1 MMVANLSVTG
11 CRLDKIL
18 IMQSDIKRVLIDRD
32 TIARRVRELA
42 EQITRDYSRPG
53 AGELELTLVPILTG
67 SIIFVADLIRHLPL
81 RMKIRVVSVSSYPG
95 ASTASKGAK
104 LTSEL
109 NMLSES
115 LTGSHILVIDDIL
128 DSGQTLGLVCGLLR
142 QKGPASLKSCVLL
155 RKLRPDAMAFPVDY
169 VCFDI
174 PDDFVVGYGLDYN
187 DYYRNLPEV
196 VTLRGEVLKQ

>member
-1 MMVANLSVTG
+1 
-11 CRLDKIL
+11 
-18 IMQSDIKRVLIDRD
+18 MQSDIKQVLIDRG

-53 AGELELTLVPILTG
+53 ASELELTLVPILTG